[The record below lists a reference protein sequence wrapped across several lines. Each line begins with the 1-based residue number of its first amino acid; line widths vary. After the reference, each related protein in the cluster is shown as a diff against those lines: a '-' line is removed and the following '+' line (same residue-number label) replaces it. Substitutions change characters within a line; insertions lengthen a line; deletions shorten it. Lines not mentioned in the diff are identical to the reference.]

1 MPRLMYLSTVPMA
14 LRHLAEGQLAY
25 FREHGFEV
33 IAVSSPGEDLD
44 VVGRREEVQVVG
56 VPMER
61 EIRPLADLVSL
72 VRLVRLLRK
81 VRPDAVMAGTAKAGL
96 LGMIAAWLCRVPA
109 RIYHL
114 RGFRMATTRGIKR
127 RVMALTERIAA
138 ACAHR
143 IVCVSES
150 LRREFVSHGLTSADK
165 TVVFLHGSSNG
176 VDARPM
182 EQTSEVRVKATILR
196 RQWGV
201 PVDAPIVGF
210 VGRFVRD
217 KGFVE
222 LVDAFEEV
230 LVARPDAWL
239 LLVGD
244 YESGDPVPDE
254 YIHHIAQHP
263 RIIRPGFIRELAP
276 YFGAMSVLALPTYRE
291 GFPNVVLQA
300 GAAEL
305 PVVAFRA
312 IGAMDAVEDGVTGTL
327 VPLRDAAALAKAL
340 LSYLNDPGLRIR
352 HGRAGRERVLHDF
365 RPEPI
370 WAAMEVLLREL
381 LGDSTADHSVR
392 VGRVA

>member
-1 MPRLMYLSTVPMA
+1 MPRLMYLATVPMA
-14 LRHLAEGQLAY
+14 LRNLAEGQLAY
-25 FREHGFEV
+25 FRQRGFEV

-56 VPMER
+56 IPMER

-72 VRLVRLLRK
+72 MRLVRLFRTF
-81 VRPDAVMAGTAKAGL
+81 RPDAVMAGTAKAGL

-109 RIYHL
+109 RVYHL
-114 RGFRMATTRGIKR
+114 RGFRMETTRGIKR
-127 RVMALTERIAA
+127 TVMALTERIAA

-150 LRREFVSHGLTSADK
+150 LRREFIAHGLTRAEK
-165 TVVFLHGSSNG
+165 TVVLGHGSSNG
-176 VDARPM
+176 IDPERM
-182 EQTSEVRVKATILR
+182 EQTSDVRARAEALR

-201 PVDAPIVGF
+201 PLDAPVIGF

-222 LVDAFEEV
+222 LVDAFERV
-230 LVARPDAWL
+230 LTARPDAWL

-244 YESGDPVPDE
+244 YESGDPVPHE
-254 YIHHIAQHP
+254 CVRRIAEHP
-263 RIIRPGFIRELAP
+263 RIIRPGFIRDLAP

-312 IGAMDAVEDGVTGTL
+312 TGAVDAVEDGVTGTL
-327 VPLRDAAALAKAL
+327 VPLRDAAELAKAL
-340 LSYLNDPGLRIR
+340 LLYLNDPGLRLR
-352 HGRAGRERVLHDF
+352 HGCAGRERVLRDF
-365 RPEPI
+365 GREPI
-370 WAAMEVLLREL
+370 WAAMDALLREL
-381 LGDSTADHSVR
+381 LGQQH
-392 VGRVA
+392 G